1 MSKAIGGAA
10 PLSGMLPAAGALTG
24 TGKQLTSTFS
34 QADRVLKAATDLSGQ
49 IKSKDEVVFEYK
61 LVVTGSTSP
70 MLQKLFKAKAESD
83 GDSVIS
89 TLLSDAANSILEA
102 VVKKP

>member
-1 MSKAIGGAA
+1 
-10 PLSGMLPAAGALTG
+10 
-24 TGKQLTSTFS
+24 
-34 QADRVLKAATDLSGQ
+34 
-49 IKSKDEVVFEYK
+49 
-61 LVVTGSTSP
+61 

-89 TLLSDAANSILEA
+89 TLLADAATSVLET